1 MRRAILGTICFLVLF
16 TTSSALQAQIKS
28 ALGALTVSPDNKT
41 LVAIGYNRTM
51 YVCDPADLSVKDRVY
66 LEIVPYE
73 AWFSKDG
80 KSLVVLSSDGFV
92 NIYDAANWQRK
103 AEIKKAKDVAI
114 AAEKNEMFIMSGT
127 SIRDSKRYTG
137 VAVHDMTSGEKKR
150 EASFEIS
157 GFAIGTNPEGSQIV
171 MLSRAR
177 TDESEKKE
185 RPPKELKG
193 EARDEFTLRHD
204 GRITDVLWLDGELKE
219 THRYLSFYS
228 DGGGNQMW
236 IKDGTANFVSYQNRC
251 GSFTPEGETK
261 MFRVEGSYN
270 YGIGISHDGNSIA
283 SGGLSTGSITNAN
296 NKTSVTFKNSRL
308 PGFPE
313 YYYGFTFGPDGFVY
327 GGTSA
332 WRIIKISPEG
342 KILAETPIY

>member
-1 MRRAILGTICFLVLF
+1 MRRAILSAICFLVLF
-16 TTSSALQAQIKS
+16 TTSNALLAQTKN
-28 ALGALTVSPDNKT
+28 ALGALAVSPDNKT

-51 YVCDPADLSVKDRVY
+51 YVCDPSNMSVKDRIY

-80 KSLVVLSSDGFV
+80 KSLVVLSSDSFV
-92 NIYDAANWQRK
+92 NIYDTANWQRK

-114 AAEKNEMFIMSGT
+114 AAEKNEMIIMSGT
-127 SIRDSKRYTG
+127 NIRNSKRYTDIT
-137 VAVHDMTSGEKKR
+137 VHDMTTGEKKR
-150 EASFEIS
+150 AGTFEIS
-157 GFAIGTNPEGSQIV
+157 GFAIGTNVDGSQIV

-185 RPPKELKG
+185 RPPKELKA

-204 GRITDVLWLDGELKE
+204 GRTTDVLWLDSELKE

-228 DGGGNQMW
+228 DGGVNQMW

-251 GSFTPEGETK
+251 GSFTSDGETK
-261 MFRVEGSYN
+261 MFRIEGSYN
-270 YGIGISHDGNSIA
+270 YGIGISRDGQSIA
-283 SGGLSTGSITNAN
+283 SGGLSVGSITNATD
-296 NKTSVTFKNSRL
+296 KTSVTFKNSRL

-313 YYYGFTFGPDGFVY
+313 YYYGFTFGPDGTVY

-332 WRIIKISPEG
+332 WRIIRISPEG
-342 KILAETPIY
+342 KILDETPIY